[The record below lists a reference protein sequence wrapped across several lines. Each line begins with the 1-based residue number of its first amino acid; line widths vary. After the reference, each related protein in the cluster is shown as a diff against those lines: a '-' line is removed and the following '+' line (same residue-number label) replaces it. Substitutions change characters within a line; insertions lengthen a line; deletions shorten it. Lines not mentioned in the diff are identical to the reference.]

1 MAKRVQI
8 VFDLIDGEKK
18 PLLEDCLA
26 YYGLNQK
33 QYFNACV
40 DTIIE
45 KATKRYRRTWRKDGS
60 VSSCRKRLPL
70 GRFDFLRKTAFTS
83 K

>member
-1 MAKRVQI
+1 MQKLASMAKRVQI

-45 KATKRYRRTWRKDGS
+45 KATKDIDEHGE
-60 VSSCRKRLPL
+60 
-70 GRFDFLRKTAFTS
+70 KTAQ
-83 K
+83 